1 MKKTLKIKNGNS
13 DDAIKQLGNLDK
25 SNDYMVTIELWDYK
39 RSISQNKRYWD
50 LLGAMSNQLG
60 YNTSELHSLMAYKYL
75 SYKNSIL
82 DHEVTVIPSTTTLT
96 IKEFSKYMDDIE
108 SFAKGLG
115 FKRKVDFQDYQ
126 DG

>member
-13 DDAIKQLGNLDK
+13 DDAIKQLGSLDK
-25 SNDYMVTIELWDYK
+25 SSDYRVTIELWDYK

-50 LLGAMSNQLG
+50 LLGAISNHLG

-96 IKEFSKYMDDIE
+96 IKEFSKYMGDIE

-115 FKRKVDFQDYQ
+115 FERKVDFQDFQ